1 MLIDCADFYKDQS
14 SVSSARND
22 AAIIVLTESHRVRR
36 LAKLDAYGLDIG
48 TAIEQ
53 GRDTALDAA
62 GAVSMFAIN
71 DLPNP
76 A

>member
-1 MLIDCADFYKDQS
+1 MLVDCADSYKDQS

-22 AAIIVLTESHRVRR
+22 AAIVVLTESHRVRR

-53 GRDTALDAA
+53 GDTQRSE
-62 GAVSMFAIN
+62 VSMFVIN
-71 DLPNP
+71 DLLDP